1 MLIQIT
7 NGTYGHTPILPDG
20 RKSRYVVPV
29 NRKTGPIDV
38 EPEEAAR
45 LVEAGVAEYV
55 TDEPAKAAK
64 APEAPAEEPADEE
77 PEAPAEEP
85 VAEELEAPAEETVT
99 GHLDGTDLESMTFA
113 ELKALAQDMGIETGK
128 IKSKAAMIE
137 AITAVEVEAP
147 ADEDLPELNAED
159 VVD

>member
-1 MLIQIT
+1 MKILIT
-7 NGTYGHTPILPDG
+7 NGTYGHSPILPDG

-29 NRKTGPIDV
+29 NRKSGPIDV
-38 EPEEAAR
+38 DPEEAAR

-55 TDEPAKAAK
+55 NDELAKAAK
-64 APEAPAEEPADEE
+64 APEAPAEETAPVEE
-77 PEAPAEEP
+77 T
-85 VAEELEAPAEETVT
+85 EAPAEETVT

-113 ELKALAQDMGIETGK
+113 ELKVLAQDMGIETGK

-147 ADEDLPELNAED
+147 AEDDLPELSAQD

>member
-64 APEAPAEEPADEE
+64 APEAPAEEPA
-77 PEAPAEEP
+77 AEEP
-85 VAEELEAPAEETVT
+85 EAPAEETVT

-147 ADEDLPELNAED
+147 AEDDLPELSAQD

>member
-64 APEAPAEEPADEE
+64 APEAPAEEPAPVEE
-77 PEAPAEEP
+77 T
-85 VAEELEAPAEETVT
+85 EAPAEETEAPAEETIT

-147 ADEDLPELNAED
+147 AEDDLPELSAQD

>member
-38 EPEEAAR
+38 DPEEAAR

-64 APEAPAEEPADEE
+64 APEAPAEAAKA
-77 PEAPAEEP
+77 PESPS
-85 VAEELEAPAEETVT
+85 EETVT

-147 ADEDLPELNAED
+147 AEDDLPELSAQD

>member
-55 TDEPAKAAK
+55 TDEPTKAAK
-64 APEAPAEEPADEE
+64 APET
-77 PEAPAEEP
+77 
-85 VAEELEAPAEETVT
+85 PAEETVT
-99 GHLDGTDLESMTFA
+99 GRLDGTDLESMTFA
-113 ELKALAQDMGIETGK
+113 ELKALAQGMGIETGK

-147 ADEDLPELNAED
+147 AEDDLPELSAQD

>member
-1 MLIQIT
+1 MKILIT
-7 NGTYGHTPILPDG
+7 NGTYGHSPILPDG

-38 EPEEAAR
+38 DPEEAAR

-64 APEAPAEEPADEE
+64 APEAPAKETT
-77 PEAPAEEP
+77 
-85 VAEELEAPAEETVT
+85 AEETVT
-99 GHLDGTDLESMTFA
+99 GHLDGTDLESMSFA

-128 IKSKAAMIE
+128 IKSKAGLIE

-147 ADEDLPELNAED
+147 AEDDLPELSAQD

>member
-55 TDEPAKAAK
+55 TDELAKAAK
-64 APEAPAEEPADEE
+64 AP
-77 PEAPAEEP
+77 
-85 VAEELEAPAEETVT
+85 EAPAEETVT

-147 ADEDLPELNAED
+147 AEDDLPELSAQD

>member
-1 MLIQIT
+1 MKILIT
-7 NGTYGHTPILPDG
+7 NGTYGHSPILPDG

-29 NRKTGPIDV
+29 NRKSGPIDV
-38 EPEEAAR
+38 DPEEAAR

-55 TDEPAKAAK
+55 NDEPAKAAK
-64 APEAPAEEPADEE
+64 APEAPAEETAPVEE
-77 PEAPAEEP
+77 TEAPAEET
-85 VAEELEAPAEETVT
+85 ESPAEETVT

-113 ELKALAQDMGIETGK
+113 ELKALAHDMGIETGK

-147 ADEDLPELNAED
+147 AEDDLPELSAQD

>member
-1 MLIQIT
+1 MKILIT
-7 NGTYGHTPILPDG
+7 NGTYGHSPILPDG

-29 NRKTGPIDV
+29 NRKSGPIDV
-38 EPEEAAR
+38 DPEEAAR

-55 TDEPAKAAK
+55 NDEPAKVAK
-64 APEAPAEEPADEE
+64 APEAPAEETAPVEE
-77 PEAPAEEP
+77 TE
-85 VAEELEAPAEETVT
+85 VPAEETVT

-128 IKSKAAMIE
+128 IKSKAGLIE